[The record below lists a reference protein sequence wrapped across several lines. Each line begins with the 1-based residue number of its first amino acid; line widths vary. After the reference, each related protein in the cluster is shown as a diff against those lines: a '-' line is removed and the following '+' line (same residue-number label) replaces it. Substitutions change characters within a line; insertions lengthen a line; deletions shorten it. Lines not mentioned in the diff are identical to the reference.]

1 MIKSRQSEDHL
12 SKDMILSRIRE
23 IDIFSYYC
31 PSFKELGVKFC
42 SELRE
47 DNSPSVSIVIWQ
59 NKLLYKDFGHPEHT
73 FDCFSYVMKKY
84 NCKFYD
90 ALRIIDNDFGLNL
103 SAFKDTIG
111 FSMGA
116 PAVRT
121 SAKVEQKKVVIIKK
135 RRRKWMK
142 RDAEFW
148 SKFFIKKQTLIKFDV
163 CPITHYWINE
173 KRFSCE
179 LSYAYRVGKKYKIYS
194 PYEDIKWISN
204 TTSKHVQGYSQLP
217 EKHYICVVTS
227 SLKDVMCLYEIG
239 IPAIALQ
246 SEMQMPDKALVHE
259 LQERFDIVA
268 LFYDNDFENVNNPG
282 QAMAN
287 KIIRE
292 FPNFV
297 NIVLPEQYG
306 VKDLSDYIAKYQSVD
321 LINAL
326 IVEAV
331 IGETKKNSKTTEQE
345 STERDKQDLQGNQI
359 PF

>member
-42 SELRE
+42 SELR
-47 DNSPSVSIVIWQ
+47 DDKSPSVSIIIWQ
-59 NKLLYKDFGHPEHT
+59 NRLLYKDFGHPEHT
-73 FDCFSYVMKKY
+73 FDCFSYIMKKY
-84 NCKFYD
+84 NCSFYD
-90 ALRIIDNDFGLNL
+90 ALRVVDNDFGLNL
-103 SAFKDTIG
+103 SSFKETIG
-111 FSMGA
+111 FSMGV

-121 SAKVEQKKVVIIKK
+121 TKKVEQKRVVIIRK
-135 RRRKWMK
+135 RRRKWMRK
-142 RDAEFW
+142 DQEFW
-148 SKFFIKKQTLIKFDV
+148 SQFFITKTTLIKFAV

-173 KRFSCE
+173 NRFSCD
-179 LSYAYRVGKKYKIYS
+179 LSYAYKIGKKYKIYS
-194 PYEDIKWISN
+194 PYEDTKWISN
-204 TTSKHVQGYSQLP
+204 TTRRHVQGYVQLP
-217 EKHYICVVTS
+217 DRHDICVVTS
-227 SLKDVMCLYEIG
+227 SLKDVMSLYELG

-259 LQERFDIVA
+259 LQERFGVIA
-268 LFYDNDFENVNNPG
+268 LFYDNDFDNVNNPG
-282 QAMAN
+282 QTMAN

-306 VKDLSDYIAKYQSVD
+306 VKDLSDYIAKYQSTH
-321 LINAL
+321 LITAL
-326 IVEAV
+326 VLEVLIR
-331 IGETKKNSKTTEQE
+331 ETEKKKTTEQE
-345 STERDKQDLQGNQI
+345 STERNSEDLQGDQV

>member
-42 SELRE
+42 SELR
-47 DNSPSVSIVIWQ
+47 DDKSPSVSIIIWQ
-59 NKLLYKDFGHPEHT
+59 NRLLYKDFGHPEHT
-73 FDCFSYVMKKY
+73 FDCFSYIMKKY
-84 NCKFYD
+84 NCSFYD
-90 ALRIIDNDFGLNL
+90 ALRVVDNDFGLNL
-103 SAFKDTIG
+103 SSFKETIG
-111 FSMGA
+111 FSMGV

-121 SAKVEQKKVVIIKK
+121 TKKVEQKRVVIIRK
-135 RRRKWMK
+135 RRRKWMRK
-142 RDAEFW
+142 DQEFW
-148 SKFFIKKQTLIKFDV
+148 SQFFITKTTLIKFAV

-173 KRFSCE
+173 NRFSCD
-179 LSYAYRVGKKYKIYS
+179 LSYAYKIGKKYKIYS
-194 PYEDIKWISN
+194 PYEDTKWISN
-204 TTSKHVQGYSQLP
+204 TTRRHVQGYVQLP
-217 EKHYICVVTS
+217 DRHNICVVTS
-227 SLKDVMCLYEIG
+227 SLKDVMSLYELG

-259 LQERFDIVA
+259 LQERFGVIA
-268 LFYDNDFENVNNPG
+268 LFYDNDFNNVNNPG
-282 QAMAN
+282 QTMAN

-306 VKDLSDYIAKYQSVD
+306 VKDLSDYIAKYQSTH
-321 LINAL
+321 LITAL
-326 IVEAV
+326 VLEVLIR
-331 IGETKKNSKTTEQE
+331 ETEKKKTTEQE
-345 STERDKQDLQGNQI
+345 STERNSEDLQGDQV